1 MKKVL
6 FALIAICAM
15 SFAFGAEGD
24 TGTMAYQ
31 WANYKALDSVTYPY
45 NGGAGGVSLSM
56 FRGKVVLMNAFQY
69 NCGGCDMNAPTIGK
83 LADSLGSGKAGSN
96 FQGVGTEIDN
106 GTFAQIQTSYNTQLK
121 KNAPNLIYPL
131 VHVPFDTA
139 ITTDGVGTKWHR
151 YNTYR
156 DVYFVIDPNGK
167 IVGHVIGNR
176 QNAMAADSLKKLRTA
191 IFAALAAVPTN
202 ILCLNSCSKDGLK
215 AYRQGNGFHFN
226 LGTTANSPAFL
237 QILDL
242 QGRMI
247 RTFTIPAGSNVVWN
261 GTGVSGNV
269 PFGTYF
275 AKVTIG
281 SASASQRINWT
292 P

>member
-1 MKKVL
+1 MKKL
-6 FALIAICAM
+6 LLALIGTVGL
-15 SFAFGAEGD
+15 SVAFGAEGD

-31 WANYKALDSVTYPY
+31 WSGYSDLNPTTPKTY
-45 NGGAGGVSLSM
+45 SLSD
-56 FRGKVVLMNAFQY
+56 FAGKVVLMSAFQY
-69 NCGGCDMNAPTIGK
+69 NCGGCDSNAPTIGRI
-83 LADSLGSGKAGSN
+83 ADSIGSGQPGVL

-106 GTFAQIQTSYNTQLK
+106 GTYAQIQASYVPKLK
-121 KNAPNLIYPL
+121 RNASNVIYPL

-156 DVYFVIDPNGK
+156 DVYFVIDSKGK
-167 IVGHVIGNR
+167 IVQRVAGNR
-176 QNAMAADSLKKLRTA
+176 ANRMTEANFTLLKTA
-191 IFAALAAVPTN
+191 IAKALTAATTN
-202 ILCLNSCSKDGLK
+202 ILCLNSCSKNGLR
-215 AYRQGNGFHFN
+215 AYRQGDGFHFN
-226 LGTTANSPAFL
+226 LGVTANGPASL

-247 RTFTIPAGSNVVWN
+247 RSFSIPVGSNVVWS
-261 GTGVSGNV
+261 GTGASGNV

-275 AKVTIG
+275 AKVTIDG
-281 SASASQRINWT
+281 ASASQRINWT